1 MKKSKLIFY
10 PLCVKRELKNNE
22 FSIFGLGEGG
32 KNLLS
37 ILEPFKPTLIF
48 DNDQYKQGR
57 IYRGVPVVSPEI
69 ISISA
74 CSIIVISTLNYH
86 IVVYEILR
94 IKRNDLTFLIP
105 DPSLIY
111 KLE

>member
-1 MKKSKLIFY
+1 MKKSKFIFY
-10 PLCVKRELKNNE
+10 PLCVKRELKNNK

-32 KNLLS
+32 KKLLS
-37 ILEPFKPTLIF
+37 ILEPLKPTLIF
-48 DNDQYKQGR
+48 DNDQYKQGN

-69 ISISA
+69 SCISV

-86 IVVYEILR
+86 IVVYEILK
-94 IKRNDLTFLIP
+94 IKSSDLTFIIP

-111 KLE
+111 KL